1 MDSTKDGCVNARR
14 QLAREKLA
22 ISSPKSGL
30 GFVRLLRIPE
40 PPALMIKFRRCQSF
54 FRKVLVLLRF
64 PSKWHHFVRYSA
76 TKRLFGHGLAR
87 IPQKGRIRTSSF
99 SEYLAVYGL
108 LPQRSEQN
116 LMRKRLA
123 NAHNVF
129 DVGANVGVWTVLM
142 SKFNPSA
149 RIHSFEPNSAIFNL
163 LEVNVKENSCGNV
176 ALINAAVSDEEGT
189 VLFEVPTS
197 ASIFG
202 RIVPTGQPLDSENR
216 FLNAPVSKV
225 SRLRLA
231 DYCRKAGIAE
241 IDFMKID
248 VEGHELAAIRGL
260 QPLLSERRVR
270 SLYVETI
277 EANHTRAGSS
287 FAAFVRFVND
297 CGYELWTINEQ
308 GEPDNPVQLNAIKA
322 HNHLCLPTRV

>member
-1 MDSTKDGCVNARR
+1 MST
-14 QLAREKLA
+14 
-22 ISSPKSGL
+22 
-30 GFVRLLRIPE
+30 
-40 PPALMIKFRRCQSF
+40 FRRCQSF
-54 FRKVLVLLRF
+54 FRKALVLFRS
-64 PSKWHHFVRYSA
+64 PGKWHHFVHYLA
-76 TKRLFGHGLAR
+76 TKLLFGSSVAR
-87 IPQKGRIRTSSF
+87 IPQRGRIRTSTF
-99 SEYLAVYGL
+99 SEYLSVFGL
-108 LPQRSEQN
+108 LPSRGEQN
-116 LMRKRLA
+116 LMRRRLA
-123 NAHNVF
+123 YAHNVF

-149 RIHSFEPNSAIFNL
+149 RIHSFEPNSATFNL

-176 ALINAAVSDEEGT
+176 ELINAAASDQEGT

-202 RIVPTGQPLDSENR
+202 RIVPTEQPIDSEDR

-225 SRLRLA
+225 LRLRLA
-231 DYCRKAGIAE
+231 DYCREAGVAE
-241 IDFMKID
+241 IDFIKID
-248 VEGHELAAIRGL
+248 VEGHELAALRGL

-287 FAAFVRFVND
+287 FSAFVRFVND

-308 GEPDNPVQLNAIKA
+308 GEPDSPIQLNALKA
-322 HNHLCLPTRV
+322 HNHLCLPTGCD